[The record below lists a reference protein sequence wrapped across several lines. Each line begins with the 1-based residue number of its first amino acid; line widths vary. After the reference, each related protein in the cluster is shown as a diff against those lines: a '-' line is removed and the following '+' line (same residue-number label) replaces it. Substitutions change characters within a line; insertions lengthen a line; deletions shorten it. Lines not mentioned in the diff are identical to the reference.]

1 MERHHM
7 ESDED
12 RFKNWQAETHKVRK
26 VLLADW
32 DPIGVGD
39 EPHAHD
45 EYDDYVWPVYRLL
58 TSGGSREAVEQLLL
72 SIEKTNMGL
81 DLDNE
86 YAKSRR
92 GKAAEKLVAMFG

>member
-1 MERHHM
+1 M
-7 ESDED
+7 ESGED
-12 RFKNWQAETHKVRK
+12 RFKNWKAETREVRK

-39 EPHAHD
+39 ESHRHD

-58 TSGGSREAVEQLLL
+58 ASGGSREAVELLLL

-81 DLDNE
+81 DIDNE
-86 YAKSRR
+86 YCKSHR